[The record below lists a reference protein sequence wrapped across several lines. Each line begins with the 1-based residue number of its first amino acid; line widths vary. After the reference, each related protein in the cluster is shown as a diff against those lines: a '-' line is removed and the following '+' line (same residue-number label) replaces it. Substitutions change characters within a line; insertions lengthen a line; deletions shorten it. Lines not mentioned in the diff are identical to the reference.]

1 MVNNSRTGR
10 GLHDGNEGYEES
22 VSFVETKTVDGEQHH
37 IYDLHFGCIGNNSV
51 RVEYK
56 LKVGDEWVS
65 KFTQFE
71 FNVLTELDQASDTH
85 ADFMVNETQDTNPD
99 SATYGIYSD
108 WYFASGRDSNQRNH
122 WGDDWSHDN
131 INFIAMKNYL
141 NPDAEQ
147 VKSIETY
154 LIDFMWN
161 TYMKN
166 TQDNFIVANYL
177 SASGAYST
185 LSLIHI

>member
-1 MVNNSRTGR
+1 M
-10 GLHDGNEGYEES
+10 
-22 VSFVETKTVDGEQHH
+22 
-37 IYDLHFGCIGNNSV
+37 CI
-51 RVEYK
+51 R
-56 LKVGDEWVS
+56 DR
-65 KFTQFE
+65 
-71 FNVLTELDQASDTH
+71 
-85 ADFMVNETQDTNPD
+85 
-99 SATYGIYSD
+99 
-108 WYFASGRDSNQRNH
+108 YFASGRDSNQRNH

-177 SASGAYST
+177 SASGAYS
-185 LSLIHI
+185 LSLIHIYSCSSG

>member
-1 MVNNSRTGR
+1 
-10 GLHDGNEGYEES
+10 
-22 VSFVETKTVDGEQHH
+22 
-37 IYDLHFGCIGNNSV
+37 
-51 RVEYK
+51 
-56 LKVGDEWVS
+56 
-65 KFTQFE
+65 
-71 FNVLTELDQASDTH
+71 
-85 ADFMVNETQDTNPD
+85 MVNETQDTNPD

-177 SASGAYST
+177 SGFRRLQHLQRPVHPYV
-185 LSLIHI
+185 LLK